1 MKAADIA
8 AIPDKH
14 HGACA
19 DLPLAEAAANCRWL
33 SGHCDGAHSRDG
45 AGWSRWDREAGTAL
59 ADKLDAEWT
68 GDDVSKGR
76 HLSHKYRKQLAAC
89 PPLEE
94 LNGKGHIHEEAVPIY
109 TTDDRGSGVPENR
122 QPIRG
127 DGNPGGVARGVE
139 RPDSGRPDVQRTDAT
154 RGDGN
159 HAGITLD
166 TSQRQALAIIRRSAI
181 AILTGGPGTG
191 KTTITQ
197 QVVSEALNDGRSIAA
212 MAPTGIAAKRLAES
226 IEFPATTIH
235 AAMGAIPHGEGV
247 FVVQPDQAAAL
258 RAADLV
264 IVDEVSMV
272 TAQLFAALLRA
283 INERA
288 QLLLIGDPDQLSP
301 VGSGQPLTD
310 LLASGM
316 VPVARLTTV
325 HRQAEGSRIR
335 EACDLVRAG
344 RWYGEAPQ
352 ADRDADLV
360 WLEQDNEELLADMC
374 EEILVQAR
382 QEYAP
387 AEVTLITPRVTGG
400 TAGNVQLR
408 TEELNRRLQR
418 VLNPAAAGSLGAIAA
433 GDPVVCIRNRRVDD
447 VWNGTSGIAVE
458 QDGKL
463 QLRVHEAEQRIVD
476 CIEDCE
482 LAYALSVHKYQ
493 GSQNRVIVLA
503 AHPSGGQT
511 LTRRLLYTAISRA
524 QERCICLGPREAFEA
539 AATNAPT
546 RKTLLR
552 GLLDAGPVPAAAPR
566 PAAPQRTRS
575 AEVAAAVVARM
586 AAIEPAFEL
595 DTTTPIKQTGT
606 ATGPRIVIGQPGR
619 SRVAAALG
627 LGR

>member
-8 AIPDKH
+8 AIQDKH

-19 DLPLAEAAANCRWL
+19 DLPLAEVAVSMRWL
-33 SGHCDGAHSRDG
+33 SGHCDGARSNDG

-59 ADKLDAEWT
+59 ADKPDGEWT

-76 HLSHKYRKQLAAC
+76 HLSHKYRKQLAARS
-89 PPLEE
+89 PLEE
-94 LNGKGHIHEEAVPIY
+94 LNNDNQAQSGIVAVATSPEAGLR
-109 TTDDRGSGVPENR
+109 DQANGNR
-122 QPIRG
+122 
-127 DGNPGGVARGVE
+127 
-139 RPDSGRPDVQRTDAT
+139 RPDVGASSGHDPARSGRGESAGNLQR
-154 RGDGN
+154 
-159 HAGITLD
+159 ISLD
-166 TSQRQALAIIRRSAI
+166 ESQRQALAIIRRSAI

-197 QVVSEALNDGRSIAA
+197 QVVSEALADGRSIAA
-212 MAPTGIAAKRLAES
+212 CAPTGIAAKRLAES

-283 INERA
+283 IGPDA
-288 QLLLIGDPDQLSP
+288 QLLLIGDPDQLAP

-352 ADRDADLV
+352 VDRDADLV

-382 QEYAP
+382 QEYAA

-408 TEELNRRLQR
+408 TEELNHRLQR
-418 VLNPAAAGSLGAIAA
+418 TLNPASSGLPRGVIVV
-433 GDPVVCIRNRRVDD
+433 GDPVVCIHNRRADD

-463 QLRVHEAEQRIVD
+463 QLRVHEAEQRVVD

-539 AATNAPT
+539 AAGNAPA

-606 ATGPRIVIGQPGR
+606 ATGPRIVIGKPGR

-627 LGR
+627 LGRE

>member
-1 MKAADIA
+1 
-8 AIPDKH
+8 
-14 HGACA
+14 
-19 DLPLAEAAANCRWL
+19 
-33 SGHCDGAHSRDG
+33 
-45 AGWSRWDREAGTAL
+45 
-59 ADKLDAEWT
+59 
-68 GDDVSKGR
+68 
-76 HLSHKYRKQLAAC
+76 
-89 PPLEE
+89 
-94 LNGKGHIHEEAVPIY
+94 
-109 TTDDRGSGVPENR
+109 
-122 QPIRG
+122 
-127 DGNPGGVARGVE
+127 
-139 RPDSGRPDVQRTDAT
+139 
-154 RGDGN
+154 
-159 HAGITLD
+159 
-166 TSQRQALAIIRRSAI
+166 
-181 AILTGGPGTG
+181 
-191 KTTITQ
+191 
-197 QVVSEALNDGRSIAA
+197 
-212 MAPTGIAAKRLAES
+212 
-226 IEFPATTIH
+226 
-235 AAMGAIPHGEGV
+235 MGAIPHGEGV
-247 FVVQPDQAAAL
+247 LVVQPDQAAAL

-272 TAQLFAALLRA
+272 TAQLFAALLKA
-283 INERA
+283 IAPSA

-352 ADRDADLV
+352 VDRDADLV

-374 EEILVQAR
+374 EEVLVQAR
-382 QEYAP
+382 AEYAP

-418 VLNPAAAGSLGAIAA
+418 VLNPAAIGSLGAIAA
-433 GDPVVCIRNRRVDD
+433 GDPVVCIKNRRADD

-463 QLRVHEAEQRIVD
+463 RLRVHEAEQRVVD

-552 GLLDAGPVPAAAPR
+552 GLLDAGPVPAAAPQ

-575 AEVAAAVVARM
+575 ADVAAAVVARM

-595 DTTTPIKQTGT
+595 DTTTPIEQTGT

-627 LGR
+627 LGK

>member
-1 MKAADIA
+1 M
-8 AIPDKH
+8 
-14 HGACA
+14 
-19 DLPLAEAAANCRWL
+19 
-33 SGHCDGAHSRDG
+33 
-45 AGWSRWDREAGTAL
+45 
-59 ADKLDAEWT
+59 
-68 GDDVSKGR
+68 
-76 HLSHKYRKQLAAC
+76 
-89 PPLEE
+89 
-94 LNGKGHIHEEAVPIY
+94 
-109 TTDDRGSGVPENR
+109 
-122 QPIRG
+122 
-127 DGNPGGVARGVE
+127 
-139 RPDSGRPDVQRTDAT
+139 
-154 RGDGN
+154 
-159 HAGITLD
+159 
-166 TSQRQALAIIRRSAI
+166 
-181 AILTGGPGTG
+181 
-191 KTTITQ
+191 
-197 QVVSEALNDGRSIAA
+197 VSEALADGRRIAA

-226 IEFPATTIH
+226 IEYPATTIH
-235 AAMGAIPHGEGV
+235 NAMGAIPHGEGV
-247 FVVQPDQAAAL
+247 LVVQPDQAATL

-283 INERA
+283 IGPDA
-288 QLLLIGDPDQLSP
+288 QLLLIGDPDQLAP

-310 LLASGM
+310 LLAAGM

-344 RWYGEAPQ
+344 KWYGEAPQ
-352 ADRDADLV
+352 ANRDADLV

-374 EEILVQAR
+374 EEVLVQAR
-382 QEYAP
+382 QEYDA

-400 TAGNVQLR
+400 TAGTVQLR

-418 VLNPAAAGSLGAIAA
+418 VLNPAAAGSLGAIAV
-433 GDPVVCIRNRRVDD
+433 GDPVVCTKNRRADD

-539 AATNAPT
+539 AAGNAPT
-546 RKTLLR
+546 RRTLLR
-552 GLLDAGPVPAAAPR
+552 GLLDAGPMPTTAPK
-566 PAAPQRTRS
+566 PVAPRTRS

-586 AAIEPAFEL
+586 AAIEPVRFDL
-595 DTTTPIKQTGT
+595 DEPTPIEQTETGT
-606 ATGPRIVIGQPGR
+606 ASGPRIVIGKPGR
-619 SRVAAALG
+619 SKVAAALG